1 MKVRMTH
8 AARGELANAI
18 RPRYSAASG
27 KAKRR
32 ILDEFIAASGY
43 HEKSAIRVLN
53 NAAVIKGRQ
62 KRQRPSVYDDAA
74 RAALIVLW
82 EASDR
87 VCGKRLK
94 ALLPILLAALER
106 NGHLKLNAEI
116 RPKILSMSAAT
127 IDRLLRTPR
136 SATRTRKVPRVVPE
150 PRRRIKMRTFADWND
165 PPPGSM
171 EMDLVAHCGAVN
183 RGSYVH
189 SLVLTDIASGWTEAA
204 PILVREGSLVVE
216 TLHRIRTS
224 LPFTLR
230 ALDVDNGTEFVNDR
244 LIEYCLSHGIELTR
258 SRPYRKNDQAWI
270 EQKNG
275 AIVRKLLGYRRFEGL
290 AAARAI
296 TRLYAA
302 SRLFVNFFQPSFKLA
317 AKQRDGA
324 KVTKRY
330 HPPQTPCD
338 RLLHADDVSVEAKD
352 KLRVITTE
360 LDPLKLL
367 EEMRA
372 VQAYLAALADGEAP
386 PAMTAEPPNLATFM
400 ASLSSA
406 WHDGEIRPTFSI
418 EAKPRYLRSLQR
430 ISIPHLEH
438 RPTPVAEP
446 ETSQVSA
453 KISAKLQKKPH
464 PIYAASGGARIQALR
479 MVWPIVARRLEGMP
493 NISAMQLFDE
503 LCTQFPGRFTL
514 RQYAALLRRVNRWR
528 LDARAR
534 GVAIGT
540 KTYRVF
546 NDKWR
551 GRQRDIFKNH
561 WAEMVQCLEEHPDQ
575 TALELLVEFQV
586 RYPGYYCQK
595 QLYTLQKRVRAW
607 RQQAVQRLLNEVSL
621 TPHQPP
627 VHA

>member
-224 LPFTLR
+224 LPLPCGRWTSTT
-230 ALDVDNGTEFVNDR
+230 G
-244 LIEYCLSHGIELTR
+244 R
-258 SRPYRKNDQAWI
+258 S
-270 EQKNG
+270 
-275 AIVRKLLGYRRFEGL
+275 
-290 AAARAI
+290 
-296 TRLYAA
+296 
-302 SRLFVNFFQPSFKLA
+302 S
-317 AKQRDGA
+317 
-324 KVTKRY
+324 
-330 HPPQTPCD
+330 
-338 RLLHADDVSVEAKD
+338 
-352 KLRVITTE
+352 
-360 LDPLKLL
+360 
-367 EEMRA
+367 
-372 VQAYLAALADGEAP
+372 
-386 PAMTAEPPNLATFM
+386 
-400 ASLSSA
+400 
-406 WHDGEIRPTFSI
+406 
-418 EAKPRYLRSLQR
+418 
-430 ISIPHLEH
+430 
-438 RPTPVAEP
+438 
-446 ETSQVSA
+446 
-453 KISAKLQKKPH
+453 
-464 PIYAASGGARIQALR
+464 
-479 MVWPIVARRLEGMP
+479 
-493 NISAMQLFDE
+493 
-503 LCTQFPGRFTL
+503 
-514 RQYAALLRRVNRWR
+514 
-528 LDARAR
+528 
-534 GVAIGT
+534 
-540 KTYRVF
+540 
-546 NDKWR
+546 
-551 GRQRDIFKNH
+551 
-561 WAEMVQCLEEHPDQ
+561 
-575 TALELLVEFQV
+575 
-586 RYPGYYCQK
+586 
-595 QLYTLQKRVRAW
+595 
-607 RQQAVQRLLNEVSL
+607 
-621 TPHQPP
+621 
-627 VHA
+627 